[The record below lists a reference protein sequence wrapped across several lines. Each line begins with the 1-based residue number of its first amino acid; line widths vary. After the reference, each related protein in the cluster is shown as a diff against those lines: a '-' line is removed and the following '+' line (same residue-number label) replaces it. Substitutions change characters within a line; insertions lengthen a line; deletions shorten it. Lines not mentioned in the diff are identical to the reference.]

1 MQPINY
7 LPQNQTS
14 FLQDFANMYQVG
26 AGIRQIQQQ
35 QEQQQLAQKQ
45 AEQYKVDLRATM
57 QNPTAEAF
65 GQLALKYPG
74 QREAII
80 SSGKLITDAQQTSA
94 FNDAS
99 KIFNAL
105 NLGNNDAAL
114 KIATLKRDAL
124 KNAGRDFSDY
134 DDIIDAINTDPKA
147 AKSAIGL
154 IGASLDPKKWTETF
168 KAAPEIEE
176 AKAKVELTKA
186 QTEKEKKQKLAPS
199 IQEALDYQSL
209 TPEQQNTFKS
219 LQILKK
225 PPAAVTNVNVTNL
238 EKGAQGELAKL
249 LPDLYDQANAAAS
262 QLKEIPRY
270 RKAIDFAITGPFA
283 ETRLAAAQIGSALG
297 FTGDKAIN
305 ATRELIQGNAEMA
318 LKARSTLSGSGSITD
333 SEQNLLVK
341 ARSGDI
347 SFTKGELNALFNV
360 FERASKAQYEKSIKL
375 LKSASKQSTTAE
387 MFLEN
392 VTALPQPKETKKE
405 SVTVGNKIYN
415 RPDDFTD
422 EQWTA
427 YKQSVGAK

>member
-7 LPQNQTS
+7 LPQNQTG

-35 QEQQQLAQKQ
+35 QEQQQLAKKQ
-45 AEQYKVDLRATM
+45 AEQYKVDLEATM

-99 KIFNAL
+99 KIFSAL

-147 AKSAIGL
+147 AQSAIGL
-154 IGASLDPKKWTETF
+154 IGSSIDPKKWTDTF

-262 QLKEIPRY
+262 QLNDLPRY
-270 RKAIDFAITGPFA
+270 RKLLGSAITGPFA
-283 ETRLAAAQIGSALG
+283 ESRLAIAQVGSALG
-297 FTGDKAIN
+297 FTGDKAVN

-318 LKARSTLSGSGSITD
+318 LKSRSMLAGQGAITEN
-333 SEQNLLVK
+333 EQKLLMK
-341 ARSGDI
+341 ARSSDI
-347 SFTKGELNALFNV
+347 SFTKGELNTLFNV
-360 FERASKAQYEKSIKL
+360 FERASKAQYEKSTKL

-392 VTALPQPKETKKE
+392 VSAAQAQEAARQ
-405 SVTVGNKIYN
+405 SVNVGGKVYE
-415 RPDDFTD
+415 RPANFTD
-422 EQWTA
+422 DQWNS
-427 YKQSVGAK
+427 YKQSVGAR